1 MTSVKQVRATTH
13 LAASIAIGDPFT
25 KQPVEEIK
33 ESINEGDTKDD
44 NSDDLQKDDYI
55 PPNRW
60 MMLKCKQRDKWLEA
74 EEDELRSF
82 ALNHVMSKKPS
93 LPNNAKALPLKWI
106 YTIKKDLKGVIVR
119 YKARLVVQGF
129 FQIFGVDYTDTY
141 SPVAKFV
148 SIRII
153 LAICVQLG
161 LLIHTMDVDTAF
173 LNADLDEHIWV
184 NIPEV
189 TRLAVE
195 DDGIYKLVKSLYELK
210 QASR

>member
-1 MTSVKQVRATTH
+1 
-13 LAASIAIGDPFT
+13 
-25 KQPVEEIK
+25 
-33 ESINEGDTKDD
+33 
-44 NSDDLQKDDYI
+44 
-55 PPNRW
+55 

-93 LPNNAKALPLKWI
+93 LPSNAKSLPLKWV
-106 YTIKKDLKGVIVR
+106 YTVKKDLKGNIVR

-129 FQIFGVDYTDTY
+129 FQIYGVDYTDTC

-153 LAICVQLG
+153 LALCVQLG

-184 NIPEV
+184 KIPEG
-189 TRLAVE
+189 TRLAVG
-195 DDGIYKLVKSLYELK
+195 DVGIYKLVMLLYGLK
-210 QASR
+210 QASRCWNNLINSYPIDKGLK